1 MEPCPQTHL
10 ARPECQCVDCHTQ
23 LMEQNP
29 FLDASSAIL
38 TASDEVYEAC
48 PVCEGT
54 GTEGD
59 LAFRGPCVWCNG
71 RGYVEH
77 ECG

>member
-1 MEPCPQTHL
+1 
-10 ARPECQCVDCHTQ
+10 
-23 LMEQNP
+23 MEQNP